1 MIRKP
6 TAIALAVLVVV
17 GALPTG
23 VVGAAATGQASVSVT
38 TGTADGTLTVGVRIT
53 NRGDTDA
60 SYEVDLA
67 TDGET
72 VASRDVR
79 VPVDG
84 TRQVVFERPVS
95 DGGTYSVYVNDVLVE
110 EFTTTTTATAT
121 ERAAT
126 SSPVSSLKLALGV
139 GLLLLGGIVLLRR
152 R

>member
-1 MIRKP
+1 MIRNL
-6 TAIALAVLVVV
+6 TAVALAVLVVV

-23 VVGAAATGQASVSVT
+23 VVGAAATGQASVMVT
-38 TGTADGTLTVGVRIT
+38 TDTADGTLTVDVRIT

-79 VPVDG
+79 VPMDG
-84 TRQVVFERPVS
+84 ARRVVFERPVP

-110 EFTTTTTATAT
+110 EFTPTATATTT

-126 SSPVSSLKLALGV
+126 SSTVPSLTLAVGA
-139 GLLLLGGIVLLRR
+139 GLLLLGGLVLLRR